1 MELKMNFSTTY
12 FLLINILALAMSIF
26 MYYLVRKKKSQSF
39 ENKVDLNY
47 YEKAYIYKGPNFIYN
62 SIIAM
67 LLKAKASDNVEI
79 EKNYYK
85 TKRNE
90 DKVEFILKNLNSA
103 GLDKGERKLF
113 EILFSLGD
121 GSSVSTRQMD
131 KLRRTEADNYNKKF
145 NDFIY
150 FLEDEMVAKKLFT
163 REKNTLKIF
172 LSFVVF
178 SILFFVGIVTVYNE
192 RFFGIAS
199 IVASLF
205 FYASLISTFSKM
217 TNLGKEK
224 FRELEKVEEELK
236 SGRESTEDDLLL
248 AVGLGL
254 KIEIIENIYEKLNDE
269 SYEIYLDRD
278 FYKTF
283 KTALVGDH
291 LLVRN
296 WIKMSIKKTVIY
308 SQFLFLFPCFIFQ

>member
-12 FLLINILALAMSIF
+12 FLLINILVFGLALL
-26 MYYLVRKKKSQSF
+26 MYYLLKKKGS
-39 ENKVDLNY
+39 KTYDDRVDLNY
-47 YEKAYIYKGPNFIYN
+47 YEDSYLYKGPNFIYN

-67 LLKAKASDNVEI
+67 ILRAQASGNIKI

-85 TKRNE
+85 TKKDQ
-90 DKVEFILKNLNSA
+90 DKVEFILKNLNAS

-145 NDFIY
+145 TDFIY
-150 FLEDEMVAKKLFT
+150 FLEDEMVTKKLFT

-217 TNLGKEK
+217 TDLGNKK

-236 SGRESTEDDLLL
+236 SGRGTSEDDLLL
-248 AVGLGL
+248 ALGLGL
-254 KIEIIENIYEKLNDE
+254 KYENIKNIYEKLGDE
-269 SYEIYLDRD
+269 AYEIYLDQD

-296 WIKMSIKKTVIY
+296 
-308 SQFLFLFPCFIFQ
+308 

>member
-12 FLLINILALAMSIF
+12 FLLINILALVMSIF

-39 ENKVDLNY
+39 VNKVDLNY
-47 YEKAYIYKGPNFIYN
+47 YEKAYLYKGPNFIYN

-67 LLKAKASDNVEI
+67 ILKVKATGNIEI
-79 EKNYYK
+79 EKNFYK
-85 TKRNE
+85 TKKGQ

-121 GSSVSTRQMD
+121 GESISTRQMD
-131 KLRRTEADNYNKKF
+131 RMRRTEADNYNKNF

-150 FLEDEMVAKKLFT
+150 FLEDEMVVKKLFT

-205 FYASLISTFSKM
+205 FYASLITTFSKM
-217 TNLGKEK
+217 TDLGNKK

-236 SGRESTEDDLLL
+236 AGRGTSEDDLLL
-248 AVGLGL
+248 ALGLGL
-254 KIEIIENIYEKLNDE
+254 KYENIKNIYEKLGDE
-269 SYEIYLDRD
+269 AYEIYLDED
-278 FYKTF
+278 FYRTF
-283 KTALVGDH
+283 KTSLVGDH

-296 WIKMSIKKTVIY
+296 
-308 SQFLFLFPCFIFQ
+308 